1 MERQSKHR
9 ATWQTV
15 LATLLIC
22 STFVP
27 GASSVELA
35 RKDHSSQ
42 ETNVEQGKKVLR
54 LTLEECIAIALE
66 NSHRRRVSRFAVE
79 IAEAQ
84 HRQALS
90 SYWPIVKLESAF
102 SRMDEDL
109 VNVTPAREVESQ
121 SEAYI
126 TLGPGGAD
134 YDGIPIYTRVKADVE
149 ELTDTLR
156 DRESIDTSLSL
167 IYPLHTGGKRSAIVS
182 KARYGLEAAKEKDRR
197 TILEVVYDVKRF
209 YFGALLSREV
219 RQIAEEMLV
228 RLEVVRDLTEA
239 MYKQGAGTVKKTD
252 YLRTEIMLNTTRAIV
267 PLLNRNEQ
275 VAKAALAN
283 TMGMEWEDSVEL
295 AEEKIRFAPCQ
306 VDLKQLIGDCYVFNP
321 DVARLQ
327 AGLGAAEAG
336 VREARSGNRPTVAL
350 FGSLNRVDNSYDY
363 GIVNSQNEKSWVAG
377 LSVQIPIFDG
387 FLTTRKV
394 VEARVRLLKLREE
407 GILLRKG
414 LALQTKQI
422 FLQMETAKEQHQA
435 VQNALTSAEEN
446 RDLITRAYREGLTET
461 REVIE
466 SQIIE
471 AFVKAQ
477 YQRILYEHV
486 EAQAHLEFVV
496 GKGVSSALWGTSA
509 VPLSSGK

>member
-1 MERQSKHR
+1 MERQCKHR
-9 ATWQTV
+9 AAWQAV

-22 STFVP
+22 AAFVY
-27 GASSVELA
+27 GASSVELTQ
-35 RKDHSSQ
+35 KDRSSQ
-42 ETNVEQGKKVLR
+42 ETTVEQGKKTLR
-54 LTLEECIAIALE
+54 LTLEECIAIALD
-66 NSHRRRVSRFAVE
+66 NSHSRRVSRYAVE

-84 HRQALS
+84 HQQALS

-102 SRMDEDL
+102 SRMDEDM
-109 VNVTPAREVESQ
+109 VAVTPARVLESQ
-121 SEAYI
+121 NEAYI
-126 TLGPGGAD
+126 TAGPGGPD
-134 YDGIPIYTRVKADVE
+134 VSGPIYTRVKADVE

-156 DRESIDTSLSL
+156 DRDGIDTSLTMV
-167 IYPLHTGGKRSAIVS
+167 YPLHTGGKRSAIVS
-182 KARYGLEAAKEKDRR
+182 KARYGLEAAREKDKR
-197 TILEVVYDVKRF
+197 TIIEVVYDVKRF
-209 YFGALLSREV
+209 YFGALLARQV
-219 RQIAEEMLV
+219 RHIAEEMLA
-228 RLEVVRDLTEA
+228 RLEVTRDLTEA
-239 MYKQGAGTVKKTD
+239 MYKEGSGMVKKTD
-252 YLRTEIMLNTTRAIV
+252 YLRTEIILNTTRAIV

-283 TMGMEWEDSVEL
+283 TMGMEWEDCVEL
-295 AEEKIRFAPCQ
+295 AEEEIRFAPCQ

-321 DVARLQ
+321 DVARLE
-327 AGLGAAEAG
+327 AGLGAAQAG

-350 FGSLNRVDNSYDY
+350 FGSVNRIHNSYDY

-407 GILLRKG
+407 GVLLRKG
-414 LALQTKQI
+414 LALQIKQI
-422 FLQMETAKEQHQA
+422 FLQMEAAKEQHQA
-435 VQNALTSAEEN
+435 VRNALASAEEN
-446 RDLITRAYREGLTET
+446 RDLITRAYHEGLMET

-509 VPLSSGK
+509 VPLSSHE